1 MLHLWQGYGIEL
13 EYMIVDRDSLAVR
26 PISDQLLKDIVG
38 EISSD
43 YESGEAAWSN
53 ELVLHVIEFKTN
65 GPAKALDELPALFQQ
80 QVSHANRV
88 LAKHNA
94 MLLGTGMHPFFDP
107 ATETKI
113 WPHDYNIVY
122 ETYNRIFDCRG
133 HGWSNLQSTHLNL
146 PFADDVEFGRLHA
159 AIRYILPILPA
170 LAAST
175 PVADGKLAPALD
187 FRLVNYAGNSARI
200 PSATGEVIPEPIYDK
215 DSYYK
220 QILQKIWDDTA
231 PFDPDGNLQGEFA
244 NARGAIARFDR
255 MAIEIRLLDIQEC
268 PEADIAIVALITAA
282 LKALERETWRP
293 MAELKQART
302 HELAQ
307 ILRHVMVGGETT
319 VIHDR
324 HYLQGLGI
332 DASSATAGEVW
343 SHLLE
348 AAMPPKDP
356 ARMRWGHALEVILK
370 QGTLATRL
378 RKALGDAPDR
388 ARMVGVYAQLAK
400 SLQQGRLFEA

>member
-26 PISDQLLKDIVG
+26 PISDLLLKDIVG

-43 YESGEAAWSN
+43 YEAGEAAWSN

-65 GPAKALDELPALFQQ
+65 GPAKHLDELPALFQQ
-80 QVSHANRV
+80 QVAHANRE

-94 MLLGTGMHPFFDP
+94 MLMGTGMHPFFDP

-113 WPHDYNIVY
+113 WPHDYNTVY

-200 PSATGEVIPEPIYDK
+200 PSATGDVVPEPIYDK

-268 PEADIAIVALITAA
+268 PEADIAIVALVTAA
-282 LKALERETWRP
+282 LKLLERETYRP
-293 MAELKQART
+293 MAELKQANTR
-302 HELAQ
+302 ELSQ

-324 HYLQGLGI
+324 KYLQGFGI

-348 AAMPPKDP
+348 VAMPPKDP

-378 RKALGDAPDR
+378 RKALGAAPDR
-388 ARMVGVYAQLAK
+388 GRIVGVYAQLAK
-400 SLQQGRLFEA
+400 ALQQGRLFEA